1 MHNTLKNTLEKI
13 IQIIFNYTSQSAHLA
28 AIFYFDWL
36 LILGWYE
43 VTHKITLYLILNAKF
58 MNM

>member
-28 AIFYFDWL
+28 AILNFNWL